1 MGENTFYGE
10 SLKEIYREDIEDSR
24 KQLISHKLFEF
35 FDDYTYG
42 TSKNMG
48 IFIYKEE
55 DNTNLVLFMEKGPD
69 SEEIMRKL
77 LEWRR
82 SGSSEE
88 IGHKGGGNKRNIYG
102 HHSNE
107 IYLMS
112 KINKDKVI
120 YAITR
125 PDTIYNLAISEISE
139 SDFRA
144 KVDRSE
150 CVVSPCTEKLKNLP
164 AWYELLHTKIKTES
178 SVTPDYIIKMSLTE
192 SPIEYTRE
200 TKWNEL
206 INQIRA
212 KQYNIPIYFKNE
224 LIGEKEYKKYT
235 NLDLLGITID
245 KKECET
251 DFDVFCTND
260 CDKFYIKNNDG
271 KFCDVV
277 SHEKEDSE
285 TNLKKW
291 GKIKTFIADKDIIKK
306 NCQEYNAAFK
316 NNSEGKL
323 TADALFGIYLLINEK
338 ITNYLPFVGIKN
350 LSDARNTKFK
360 RSSGTIS
367 NGCSYFRMILYP
379 DIETCTDRKLFDK
392 LIKTE
397 SIKAQTNFVSSSPY
411 EEIIRYILDEL
422 RGNNKKKPKPAPN
435 PSHGKPKKEK
445 GLVYLIYLG
454 KKLYKFGMVS
464 KKSNYKNRLKQH
476 RKESIEKIEEFLG
489 EQTVVENAITYW
501 TCDTDTPKG
510 YEEKIKLSLLKY
522 NNSEVSMF
530 DSGSDDN
537 DFREYFVCENDDF
550 ILQTFIPEIGEIRV

>member
-42 TSKNMG
+42 TSTNMG

-107 IYLMS
+107 IYLIS

-150 CVVSPCTEKLKNLP
+150 CVVSPSTEKLKNLP
-164 AWYELLHTKIKTES
+164 AWYNPLHTKIKTES
-178 SVTPDYIIKMSLTE
+178 SITPDYIIKMSLTE

-224 LIGEKEYKKYT
+224 LIGEKEY
-235 NLDLLGITID
+235 
-245 KKECET
+245 
-251 DFDVFCTND
+251 
-260 CDKFYIKNNDG
+260 
-271 KFCDVV
+271 
-277 SHEKEDSE
+277 
-285 TNLKKW
+285 
-291 GKIKTFIADKDIIKK
+291 
-306 NCQEYNAAFK
+306 
-316 NNSEGKL
+316 
-323 TADALFGIYLLINEK
+323 
-338 ITNYLPFVGIKN
+338 
-350 LSDARNTKFK
+350 
-360 RSSGTIS
+360 
-367 NGCSYFRMILYP
+367 
-379 DIETCTDRKLFDK
+379 
-392 LIKTE
+392 
-397 SIKAQTNFVSSSPY
+397 
-411 EEIIRYILDEL
+411 
-422 RGNNKKKPKPAPN
+422 
-435 PSHGKPKKEK
+435 
-445 GLVYLIYLG
+445 
-454 KKLYKFGMVS
+454 
-464 KKSNYKNRLKQH
+464 
-476 RKESIEKIEEFLG
+476 
-489 EQTVVENAITYW
+489 
-501 TCDTDTPKG
+501 
-510 YEEKIKLSLLKY
+510 
-522 NNSEVSMF
+522 
-530 DSGSDDN
+530 
-537 DFREYFVCENDDF
+537 
-550 ILQTFIPEIGEIRV
+550 